1 MRISAL
7 GLKAVF
13 GALTLAALGF
23 GATAQAQQPQATGI
37 WLDNEGR
44 AGVEITRCDKSMC
57 GKIVWLKEPNDPQG
71 KPWTDNNNADEG
83 KRKTPVCG
91 MQILG
96 DLKRET
102 NGDWA
107 GGWVYDPEVGK
118 RFSIE
123 FSVKDA
129 DTLSVFAFDGD
140 RARSQTFDWKRMP
153 DSTPRCK

>member
-1 MRISAL
+1 MRTLSRGQKTGWFSAIVL
-7 GLKAVF
+7 GAV
-13 GALTLAALGF
+13 GTAAQ
-23 GATAQAQQPQATGI
+23 TQQPTATGI

-44 AGVEITRCDKSMC
+44 AGVEISRCDKSMC

-71 KPWTDNNNADEG
+71 KPWADINNTDTS
-83 KRKTPVCG
+83 KRATPVCG
-91 MQILG
+91 LQIIG
-96 DLKRET
+96 DLKREA
-102 NGDWA
+102 NGDWV

-118 RFSIE
+118 RFNIE

-140 RARSQTFDWKRMP
+140 RARSQVFDWKRMP